1 MGTSL
6 WRCHVLVI
14 MRLHFTLKSEAG
26 KTEYLQPF
34 MSNLLHDKV
43 ASNLYWHMADGLVS
57 RLVFTNPF
65 ALGVQRVRLQ
75 LATQMIDVLDLERG
89 RLIEYSQL
97 GYTPYEYQDEAVKRR
112 NYILSGGEC
121 LCV

>member
-1 MGTSL
+1 
-6 WRCHVLVI
+6 
-14 MRLHFTLKSEAG
+14 
-26 KTEYLQPF
+26 

-75 LATQMIDVLDLERG
+75 LATQMIDVLDSERG

-97 GYTPYEYQDEAVKRR
+97 GYTPYEYQDEAVKKKELHPIRWR
-112 NYILSGGEC
+112 MPLRIEL
-121 LCV
+121 L